1 MMALMELTRPVV
13 FTMAVTAPTTR
24 SITVVADGDLLMPG
38 KEASSV
44 WDQATSNAY
53 QVVTVTLC
61 IHVMIEHPPIKLF
74 RLVHVLDD
82 IRDVGFS
89 ALASDRNN
97 LFMLVLPIDLSK
109 AQMAPILCLSL
120 ILRNAATLC
129 LHLSQVAVPP
139 PMSVHNK
146 SAPPNNCAYTPQ
158 DIAVGG
164 LFTLADS
171 KEVSLWLP
179 CGCPFKC
186 SEEYEHAA
194 MNVPF
199 IHYGD
204 ENVIHLGNENS
215 IQPDSQFMC
224 LVNSTVANNPTT
236 PTHFE
241 YTPKEIAMGM
251 VDIANICEPIQLLVL
266 VVVLWCL
273 QMIRALEPVQRAFK
287 FVRCIHAAAKDMQS
301 TINVATD
308 MKRSTTSTA
317 IAFAQRSVWPS
328 TCLILL
334 WTLLLLSSHGSAMA
348 DKSKPSKITCKTLP
362 DPKIQ
367 ILELKE
373 EQQAAVNSGDIPHAN
388 RLQVQMHDLLYTI
401 NICKQQSLQRKNLSL
416 REQDSNQTTVRRM
429 SRAKGGWKD
438 NLQSLNARKA
448 PNGVRLA
455 LNSSGPEDSGSNLI
469 SLRAMQDTVRPQ
481 QSSQTRSDA
490 GCTDTGYVCGAR
502 ERGHTSYCQEWSAN
516 SVCDGDGKCV
526 SPSSCIGCAAYA
538 DTSCSSARVQRGPDW
553 RWGDQDGGSLGT
565 VTGSAPE
572 DGWCSVTW
580 DNGNSNSYR
589 VAGSFD
595 LCTVTT
601 TTGSD
606 AGCTDTG
613 YVCGARERGHT
624 SYCQEW
630 SANSVCDGDGKC
642 VSPSSCI
649 GCAAYADTSC
659 SSARVQRGPDW
670 RWGDQDGGSLGT
682 VTGSAPEDGWCSVTW
697 DNGNSNSYRVAGSF
711 DLCTVTTTT
720 GSTCTDQPDF
730 RDSGGDGCSWY
741 VSDPDDR
748 CAPGQYANDDGVDAI
763 EACCICG
770 GGCVQEPGFR
780 DSYGDGCSWYAE
792 NPDSRCVPGQYTN
805 DDGVDATMAC
815 CVCAFSASGDGE
827 TACPTGSTGPDGGP
841 CTVCATGK
849 FKDTSGSAP
858 CNFCPAHST
867 SPSSSTSQSD
877 CTCNRGFTGPD
888 GGPCTACVA
897 GKFKDTSGSAPCNF
911 CPAHSTSPSSSTSQS
926 DCTCNRGFTGPDGGP
941 CTACVAGKFKAAEG
955 SGVCSNCPSGY
966 ASPSGSVSSSDCT
979 TSTASSEGSE
989 GELRLEGCRSDN
1001 CCRVEI
1007 YHSLQWGTVCDDSWS
1022 RIDAS
1027 VACRQL
1033 GCTADFHTA
1042 VTIGGGTGPIWMDE
1056 VACEG
1061 TESFLQDCQR
1071 ERDWGLHNCDHDED
1085 AGVCC
1090 SGVIVNGTTGSCSNV
1105 AGER

>member
-601 TTGSD
+601 TTGS
-606 AGCTDTG
+606 
-613 YVCGARERGHT
+613 
-624 SYCQEW
+624 
-630 SANSVCDGDGKC
+630 
-642 VSPSSCI
+642 
-649 GCAAYADTSC
+649 
-659 SSARVQRGPDW
+659 
-670 RWGDQDGGSLGT
+670 
-682 VTGSAPEDGWCSVTW
+682 
-697 DNGNSNSYRVAGSF
+697 
-711 DLCTVTTTT
+711 
-720 GSTCTDQPDF
+720 TCTDQPDF

-841 CTVCATGK
+841 CTVCAT
-849 FKDTSGSAP
+849 
-858 CNFCPAHST
+858 
-867 SPSSSTSQSD
+867 
-877 CTCNRGFTGPD
+877 
-888 GGPCTACVA
+888 